1 MPLEQTFRWFGTK
14 DPVPLAHIR
23 QAGATGIVTALHHL
37 PNGVIWTVEEIQKRK
52 AEIEAAGLTLSVI
65 ESVPVHEDIK
75 KRTGNYREYIENYKQ
90 SLINLG
96 KCGIDTV
103 CYNFMPV
110 LDWTRT
116 DLDAPMPDGSTAL
129 RFDATEFAAFEIY
142 ILKRPNAEASYTDAQ
157 VAKAKAWFENSSEAQ
172 RAKLVKN
179 IIAGLPGS
187 EESFTVEEFLVVL
200 EGYNEIGDKELR
212 ENLYEFL
219 REITPVAEES
229 GINLAIHP
237 DDPPYPILGLP
248 RVVSTEADAQ
258 QILQAYESPNN
269 GLCFCTGSYG
279 VREDNDL
286 VGMVERMGDRINF
299 VHLRAT
305 KRDAEGNF
313 HEADHL
319 AGDVDMYGVMKA
331 LVTEQRK
338 RIEAGREDYR
348 LPFRPDHGH
357 KMLDDLNPAKRTNPG
372 YTAIGRL
379 RGLAELRG
387 LELGIERSLDAK

>member
-37 PNGVIWTVEEIQKRK
+37 PNGVIWGIDEIQNRK
-52 AEIEAAGLTLSVI
+52 AEIEAAGLNFSVV

-75 KRTGNYREYIENYKQ
+75 KRSGNYRQYIENYKQ

-96 KCGIDTV
+96 KAGIDTV

-116 DLDAPMPDGSTAL
+116 DLDYALPDGSTAL
-129 RFDATEFAAFEIY
+129 RFDATEFAAFEVH
-142 ILKRPNAEASYTDAQ
+142 ILKRPNAEANYTEAQ
-157 VAKAKAWFENSSEAQ
+157 LAKAGEWFAKASQAQ
-172 RAKLVKN
+172 KDKLIRN

-187 EESFTVEEFLVVL
+187 EESFTVEEFAQVL
-200 EGYNEIGDKELR
+200 KTYDEVGDKELR
-212 ENLYEFL
+212 NNLYDFL
-219 REITPVAEES
+219 REITPVAEEA

-237 DDPPYPILGLP
+237 DDPPFPILGLP

-258 QILQAYESPNN
+258 QILQAYESANN

-279 VREDNDL
+279 VRPDNDL
-286 VGMVERMGDRINF
+286 VGMVERMGSRINF

-305 KRDAEGNF
+305 KRDIEGNF

-319 AGDVDMYGVMKA
+319 DGDVDMYGVMRA
-331 LVTEQRK
+331 LVLEQK
-338 RIEAGREDYR
+338 SRIEAGRKDYR

-357 KMLDDLNPAKRTNPG
+357 RMLDDLNPEKRTNPG

-387 LELGIERSLDAK
+387 LELGILRGLE